1 MGCVNLIVMDIFN
14 SAWSVFENIVIW
26 TMPIPVVWKLKVP
39 RDRKGQS
46 PPYHRPK
53 HQHISLHTRS
63 GPLHPYWRLL
73 HRSHRLL
80 RPGQCARALD
90 PLHRHILELPSP
102 SPPLHDPIM
111 CRPRHFLP
119 PSHLPSPP
127 QTHPR
132 ADLPPPVAHARS
144 RP

>member
-14 SAWSVFENIVIW
+14 SAWSVFENIIIW

-46 PPYHRPK
+46 PYLPQY
-53 HQHISLHTRS
+53 QHIYSHLRS
-63 GPLHPYWRLL
+63 GPLHPNRRLL

-80 RPGQCARALD
+80 CPDQCARALD
-90 PLHRHILELPSP
+90 PIHGHLLELPAS

-111 CRPRHFLP
+111 RRPRHLLPSSYLP
-119 PSHLPSPP
+119 PTA
-127 QTHPR
+127 QTYSR
-132 ADLPPPVAHARS
+132 ADLPPPVAHGRS